1 MPFDLL
7 MLRALALF
15 VAVLAACTAAVD
27 VRPWTLVA
35 DPRAP
40 HQWFATWP
48 GVKGISLVAADNAS
62 TAVNGFTVSHL
73 LDGHSRMTGLAAWQ
87 HADTGDLLLYVASYD
102 DHRVWRY
109 QLDARTG
116 ASRGQL
122 QMVGPDHPMGLAL
135 FDDGDTMC
143 VSGELANARVVQCY
157 RIQRRLDADGV
168 SIDEWWVMMANY
180 QWERDSVA
188 APQPKAEAMWRD
200 PRALAIEGSP
210 AGSLW
215 IDTKERLIRFPLDS
229 ITGAYMPQEV
239 PVSLGAERLTLGD
252 GVIVA
257 PSAAR
262 RVTWQTQP
270 TIQDAEPLHEH
281 TQQLLRAVIWR
292 QATLSD
298 AERVRLHLERDAR
311 VERQFNRL
319 PAALAQGEV
328 SPSATVAP
336 TPSVT
341 ALPTTTPSG
350 TVPPSGTPTPT
361 ATASATQPIAVST
374 ADDNDQTK
382 AASGHASSGPNTALW
397 GLSALAVPLCFAVA
411 ALTAVAV
418 YRGRRQLS
426 RTVPG
431 RLRVRFGAMPT
442 QDVKPMIMRAES
454 SLDEDPLMQWE
465 RIYDTNS
472 ASSIAMLPPAD
483 DSRFDGELISRQ

>member
-1 MPFDLL
+1 

-122 QMVGPDHPMGLAL
+122 QMVAPDHPMGLAL

-143 VSGELANARVVQCY
+143 VSGELADARVVQCY

-188 APQPKAEAMWRD
+188 APHPKAEAMWRD

-239 PVSLGAERLTLGD
+239 PVSLGAERLPLGD

-270 TIQDAEPLHEH
+270 TTQDAEPLHEH

-319 PAALAQGEV
+319 AAALAQGEV
-328 SPSATVAP
+328 SPSATVTR
-336 TPSVT
+336 TPSAT
-341 ALPTTTPSG
+341 ALPTTTPSA
-350 TVPPSGTPTPT
+350 TLLPPPPSSTPTPT
-361 ATASATQPIAVST
+361 ATSSSATRPIPVVAG
-374 ADDNDQTK
+374 DQDK
-382 AASGHASSGPNTALW
+382 VASGRASSGTNTALW
-397 GLSALAVPLCFAVA
+397 GLSALVVPLCCAVA
-411 ALTAVAV
+411 ALAAVAV
-418 YRGRRQLS
+418 YRGRRQLT
-426 RTVPG
+426 RAVPG
-431 RLRVRFGAMPT
+431 RLRVKFGAMPT
-442 QDVKPMIMRAES
+442 QDLKPMTMRVES

-472 ASSIAMLPPAD
+472 ASSIAMSPPGA